1 VVRDE
6 SLRRVAAL
14 VLNLPPDA
22 RVWAD
27 ESWPVETE
35 LTARVLEETNQ
46 LRRQLIAFNTKL
58 SDVPDPIEVRRP
70 WQQQQQAEDDG
81 PIGLDFAA
89 IKQFF
94 QVG

>member
-1 VVRDE
+1 MVRDE

-35 LTARVLEETNQ
+35 LAARHLEETNA
-46 LRRQLIAFNTKL
+46 LRRQLIAFNAKL
-58 SDVPDPIEVRRP
+58 SDVPEPIEVRRP
-70 WQQQQQAEDDG
+70 WQKHRQHEDG
-81 PIGLDFAA
+81 PVGLDFDA